1 MSNENEKLELPSS
14 SIWNQIAKISITED
28 KPIMLDYWLDS
39 LKNDVMIG
47 VKDNNE
53 KLLVRS
59 EDEYTSPIG
68 KIYKTDNNYIIA
80 TENSIYVVASTIP
93 SKRIS

>member
-1 MSNENEKLELPSS
+1 MSESDFTLPS
-14 SIWNQIAKISITED
+14 AKTLQHAAKMSITED
-28 KPIMLDYWLDS
+28 KEIKLDYWLDS
-39 LKNDVMIG
+39 LKNNVMIG

>member
-1 MSNENEKLELPSS
+1 MTEEITLPS
-14 SIWNQIAKISITED
+14 IKTLQHAAKMSITED
-28 KPIMLDYWLDS
+28 QPIHLDYWLDS
-39 LKNDVMIG
+39 LKNEVIIG
-47 VKDNNE
+47 VKDDNE
-53 KLLVRS
+53 KLLVRNA
-59 EDEYTSPIG
+59 EEYTSPIK